1 MRRLVEAPLKDFS
14 KDLHNGAKFL
24 MTLYVTLAIV
34 QRISFKNRR
43 VLYQTFFTLNEWK
56 LLTIYL
62 LASEADL
69 S

>member
-14 KDLHNGAKFL
+14 KDLHNGARFL
-24 MTLYVTLAIV
+24 MKLHVTLDIAQI
-34 QRISFKNRR
+34 ISLKNGR